1 MEGACLR
8 NRTTGSP
15 AGSRASS
22 AKMDPGAENGL
33 GYYSGAQRAGR
44 LLWRKK
50 LLGLTVTSQMSLGTS
65 GTMGGHDDLQW

>member
-1 MEGACLR
+1 
-8 NRTTGSP
+8 
-15 AGSRASS
+15 
-22 AKMDPGAENGL
+22 MDPGAENGL